1 MTGTPQLTQFESAGD
16 VATLTLNRPE
26 AKNALSQE
34 MLLEI
39 EAHLLA
45 VAEACQRSEG
55 PRAVVLRGSSG
66 IFAAG
71 ADIRQMAHAEDAA
84 LVAYLSLGQRV
95 VALLKRLPLPTLC
108 IAEGAAL
115 GGGLE
120 FLLACDWALATPKT
134 RFGLPEVKLGIM
146 PGFGGTQRL
155 AKRVGELR
163 ASELAM
169 TGRIID
175 AGEALAIGLVL
186 DVVEPADLEARI
198 ERLLAPLGLTSP
210 AAVAATKRAL
220 AVAETCDIDRGLA
233 FEAAEFA
240 SLIAGGKREGFQA
253 FLEKR
258 PPSFARTP
266 GED

>member
-1 MTGTPQLTQFESAGD
+1 MTDNAHFTRLESVGD
-16 VATLTLNRPE
+16 FATLTLSRPE
-26 AKNALSQE
+26 AKNALSRE

-39 EAHLLA
+39 EMHLLA
-45 VAEACQRSEG
+45 ILEACQHSVG
-55 PRAVVLRGSSG
+55 PRALILRGSSG
-66 IFAAG
+66 VFAAG
-71 ADIRQMAHAEDAA
+71 ADIRQMAHADDAA
-84 LVAYLSLGQRV
+84 LIAYLALGQRV
-95 VALLKRLPLPTLC
+95 VALLQRLPLPTLC
-108 IAEGAAL
+108 VAEGAAL

-175 AGEALAIGLVL
+175 ADEALAIGLVL

-198 ERLLAPLGLTSP
+198 EGLLAPLGLTSP

-220 AVAETCDIDRGLA
+220 AAAETCDIERGLA

-240 SLIAGGKREGFQA
+240 SLIAGGQREGFQA

-258 PPSFARTP
+258 LPSFARTP